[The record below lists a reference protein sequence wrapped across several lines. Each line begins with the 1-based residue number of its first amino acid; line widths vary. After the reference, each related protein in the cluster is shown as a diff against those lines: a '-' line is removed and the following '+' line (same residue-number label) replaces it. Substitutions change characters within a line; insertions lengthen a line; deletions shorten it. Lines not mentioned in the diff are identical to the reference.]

1 MKTHAKD
8 YLKEFASSQEGWMK
22 KLIQEVIDTN
32 GNISQERLDKIF
44 DSYINEDSL
53 PETVSTVSATNV
65 PKQKILLQS
74 LKHVS
79 GVGALSENQEIKFS
93 DSVTVLYGLN
103 GSGKSSYFRILN
115 ELCGGNQSI
124 WRGDSC

>member
-44 DSYINEDSL
+44 DSYINENSL
-53 PETVSTVSATNV
+53 PETVSTLSATNV

-74 LKHVS
+74 NSRKRKH
-79 GVGALSENQEIKFS
+79 GKRIRCRLCF
-93 DSVTVLYGLN
+93 L
-103 GSGKSSYFRILN
+103 GKSV
-115 ELCGGNQSI
+115 CGKDI
-124 WRGDSC
+124 F